1 MEMESWNNLL
11 KNAYESWGQGGEKHA
26 KELERA
32 RTLVR
37 EKKYEEALKAYVKV
51 FEEGRDTSPM
61 VGVRLSY
68 VLIETAELGK
78 VYEPAHTTLI
88 GYRDAHEQLMRS
100 GEFSIFSIQEW
111 AALCDHTEPNRK
123 IEFYD
128 LLMTETSKN
137 QELISNVRRMIWL
150 ELISSHRYEE
160 FSAAELSTRLKEAA
174 LMAGQQLSPNS
185 LINSTLPHMA
195 NDPEVKEFAIK
206 RLLQDCSAIYE
217 CAIGLKKQSLAK
229 KAFKLATYYQKTGSA
244 YACFIIAAT
253 RAGDTTRSK
262 KLVED
267 SKWCLPESEMRPVNA
282 VKEKFNL

>member
-11 KNAYESWGQGGEKHA
+11 KNAYESWEEGAEKHGR
-26 KELERA
+26 ELENA

-37 EKKYEEALKAYVKV
+37 EEKYEEALKDYMKF

-68 VLIETAELGK
+68 VVIETAELGK
-78 VYEPAHTTLI
+78 VYEPARTTLI
-88 GYRDAHEQLMRS
+88 GYRDAHEQFMRS

-111 AALCDHTEPNRK
+111 AAFCDHTEPNRK

-128 LLMTETSKN
+128 LLRSETSKN

-150 ELISSHRYEE
+150 ELVSNHRYEE
-160 FSAAELSTRLKEAA
+160 FSPAELSTRLKEAA
-174 LMAGQQLSPNS
+174 LMSGQQLSPNS
-185 LINSTLPHMA
+185 LINSTLPQMA
-195 NDPEVKEFAIK
+195 NDPHVKELAIK
-206 RLLQDCSAIYE
+206 QLLQQCGAIYE
-217 CAIGLKKQSLAK
+217 CAIGLNKQSLAK

-244 YACFIIAAT
+244 YACFIIAASRAGNTT
-253 RAGDTTRSK
+253 RAK
-262 KLVED
+262 KLIED

-282 VKEKFNL
+282 AKEKFNL